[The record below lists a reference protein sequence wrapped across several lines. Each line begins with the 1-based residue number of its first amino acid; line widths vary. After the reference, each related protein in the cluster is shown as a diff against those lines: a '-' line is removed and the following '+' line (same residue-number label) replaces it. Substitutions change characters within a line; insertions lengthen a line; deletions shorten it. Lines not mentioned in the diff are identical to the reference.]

1 MGLRYISQVMGLCL
15 TIQWLNTAGAVWTKN
30 VCETVQETEIAEE
43 ELYYRKRN
51 KKYSL
56 NLRKR
61 LKWELYNFVL
71 VNIPVKWPTYSLFA
85 RRYRGESF
93 FFFAIISWGKLWV
106 LKPFSTPRNLVLNAS
121 WQPQRL
127 KDLWQINFHNIF
139 K

>member
-1 MGLRYISQVMGLCL
+1 MGLCL

-93 FFFAIISWGKLWV
+93 FFFCYNIVGKVMGFKTIFNAEKL
-106 LKPFSTPRNLVLNAS
+106 STQRIMATTS
-121 WQPQRL
+121 PQRL
-127 KDLWQINFHNIF
+127 KGLWQLKFHNIF